1 VSFYSFIRGLCG
13 LIFKTVWRMRVYGAQ
28 NVPLSGPVIVVSN
41 HISYFD
47 PPAVGVGA
55 PRPLYYMA
63 KEELFRISVLGPLIR
78 QLNAFPI
85 DRSRGD
91 IAAIKRSLEIL
102 ARGNA
107 LLIFPEGGRNTS
119 GEAQGQLGTALLVA
133 RSGAPVVPAYV
144 AGTADPRAFERMT
157 VTFGRPLYFETA
169 KKASREDLAKWTDAI
184 MQSIFALKDA
194 KETP

>member
-1 VSFYSFIRGLCG
+1 MSFYGFVRGLCG
-13 LIFKTVWRMRVYGAQ
+13 LIFRTVWRMKVYGAQ
-28 NVPLSGPVIVVSN
+28 NVPPSGAVIVVCN

-63 KEELFRISVLGPLIR
+63 KEELFRIPVLGPLIR
-78 QLNAFPI
+78 RLNAFPI

-119 GEAQGQLGTALLVA
+119 GEAQAQLGTALLVA

-144 AGTADPRAFERMT
+144 GGTADPRALTPMS
-157 VTFGRPLYFETA
+157 VTFGEPLHFTTD
-169 KKASREDLAKWTDAI
+169 KKASREDLANWTDAI
-184 MQSIFALKDA
+184 MQSIFALKGA
-194 KETP
+194 AP